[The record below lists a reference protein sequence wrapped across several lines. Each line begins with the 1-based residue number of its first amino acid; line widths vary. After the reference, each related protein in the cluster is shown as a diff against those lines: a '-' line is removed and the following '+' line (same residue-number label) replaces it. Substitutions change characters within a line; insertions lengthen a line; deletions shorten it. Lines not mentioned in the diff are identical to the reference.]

1 MTPPLEVE
9 LRQLMNQMIFI
20 WSDFTYYPEE
30 FYPAFAQVTGVETDL
45 IKFQQRMRGMDF
57 TPLLHRS
64 HKLVCRLL
72 YDEKAEIASFYLLQI
87 PLTARQ
93 STLEAAT
100 VRMVQTKARAFLWD
114 YHFQGRATSTEQS
127 ELYLRALADLQRAK
141 SAS

>member
-45 IKFQQRMRGMDF
+45 IKFQQRMREMDF

-72 YDEKAEIASFYLLQI
+72 YDEKTEIASFYLLQI
-87 PLTARQ
+87 PLAARR

-100 VRMVQTKARAFLWD
+100 VRTVQTKARAFLWD
-114 YHFQGRATSTEQS
+114 YHFRGQATSMEQS